1 MNTKLYKKSKDG
13 KKTQYW
19 EIQVNGA
26 AYRTVEGYVGGA
38 LTESE
43 WTHTVGKNI
52 GKTNE
57 TTPEIQASLEA
68 MSKVTKKIDKG
79 YCNSIDEAARPFG
92 VTLAKKWEDYKN
104 KVEYPVFCAVKLD
117 GLRAYMKDGQ
127 LFYRSNKPVLSCQ
140 HLEGKYDYV
149 LDGELYNHEYK
160 DDFNKIVSLIRK
172 DEPTQ
177 EAAEKIQYHIFDVI
191 CDKPFAARI
200 DIILDIVDKNPQFVA
215 VDWQAAY
222 NEEEVDMLLHKYLA
236 EGYEGAMIRWGMD
249 GYIQERTNKLLKYKV
264 FVQDSEFEIVEIQ
277 DGRGKRE
284 NTCAK
289 WVLKT
294 PDGKIFEVNTTGNDQ
309 ENLERW
315 QNRESFKGK
324 MATIKYQSLTPDG
337 IPRFGTFKAIREDI

>member
-43 WTHTVGKNI
+43 WTNTVGKNI
-52 GKTNE
+52 GKANE
-57 TTPEIQASLEA
+57 TTPEMQASLEA

-92 VTLAKKWEDYKN
+92 VTLAKKWEDYKD
-104 KVEYPVFCAVKLD
+104 KVEYPVFVQGKAD
-117 GLRAYMKDGQ
+117 GTRIYLKDGK
-127 LFYRSNKPVLSCQ
+127 LLYRSNKEVTSCD
-140 HLEGKYDYV
+140 HLKFDCDYIV
-149 LDGELYNHEYK
+149 DGELYNHDLK
-160 DDFNKIVSLIRK
+160 DDFNKIISLTRC
-172 DEPTQ
+172 Q
-177 EAAEKIQYHIFDVI
+177 EAKAETVEKIKFYVFDVV
-191 CDKPFAARI
+191 CDKPYAERLE
-200 DIILDIVDKNPQFVA
+200 ILKEIASKNENVIVIPTEIA
-215 VDWQAAY
+215 HS
-222 NEEEVDMLLHKYLA
+222 EEEVDALLEKYL
-236 EGYEGAMIRWGMD
+236 EIGYEGAMIRWGDD
-249 GYIQERTNKLLKYKV
+249 GYILERTNKLLKYKV
-264 FVQDSEFEIVEIQ
+264 FVQDAEYEVVEIQ

-294 PDGKIFEVNTTGNDQ
+294 LEGKIFETNTTGTDE

-337 IPRFGTFKAIREDI
+337 IPRFGTFKTIREDI